1 MRYILDQLRNPIRAR
16 AAVLAVLTLLG
27 ITVPGLAGI
36 ETNDALVGGIMA
48 LMAIVLGWDNATKD
62 TSQSTKNGDDTRHE

>member
-1 MRYILDQLRNPIRAR
+1 MRHIVEQLRNPVRAR
-16 AAVLAVLTLLG
+16 AAILAVLTLLG

-48 LMAIVLGWDNATKD
+48 LIALVLGWDNARNAPRD
-62 TSQSTKNGDDTRHE
+62 TENGDGTKHE

>member
-1 MRYILDQLRNPIRAR
+1 MRHIVDQLRNPIRAR
-16 AAVLAVLTLLG
+16 AAILAFLTLLG

-48 LMAIVLGWDNATKD
+48 LMAIVLGWDSAKGTQRDNDEKE
-62 TSQSTKNGDDTRHE
+62 NE